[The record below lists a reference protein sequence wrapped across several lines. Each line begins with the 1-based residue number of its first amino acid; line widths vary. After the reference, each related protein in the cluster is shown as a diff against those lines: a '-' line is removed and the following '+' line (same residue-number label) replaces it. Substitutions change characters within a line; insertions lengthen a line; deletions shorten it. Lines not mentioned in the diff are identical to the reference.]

1 MAKEAILYQNGDRV
15 DHTCAAAID
24 VGEVVP
30 IGTTMI
36 GIASTA
42 GLTGEEIALEVEKV
56 WQVTAATADAIAA
69 GDLLYFDTTNRVLTT
84 TSTDNVRAGRA
95 LSAKEAAAAG
105 SVYIKI
111 NAA

>member
-1 MAKEAILYQNGDRV
+1 MAKEAILYQDGVRV
-15 DHTCAAAID
+15 DHTCTGAID

-30 IGTTMI
+30 LGTTMI

-42 GLTGEEIALEVEKV
+42 GLTGEVISLEIEKA
-56 WQVTAATADAIAA
+56 WSIPAATADTIAV
-69 GDLLYFDTTNRVLTT
+69 GDLLYFDATNRVLTK
-84 TSTDNVRAGRA
+84 TSTANVRAGRA
-95 LSAKEAAAAG
+95 ISAKAGSVAG